1 MAVYNEKYGLVFDGQ
16 GNQNWGLTLH
26 IPEKV
31 PLTTNSIFDTYEH
44 MMAYVNNPTSS
55 AIQGLQ
61 LAVVNDSDATKNGI
75 YYIKTI
81 GTKGENGAALNNG
94 ETVKLSTAV
103 DGTISADDVQSN
115 LDELSDNFSIEVQER
130 QAADTYISGVTSGL
144 VSTLNSY
151 KVKNVAS
158 ADTFISLDANGVL
171 QGNLSLAFD
180 NTNKKIVLYGK
191 SKDDNS
197 KYEVTS
203 LSTSDFLTGD
213 MLSKAELKKEEG
225 KPTKLA
231 LTFNTF
237 AGEDTIYI
245 DVEEFLNA
253 DEVEALENSLE
264 LHKGNTNLH
273 FTTDEKTKLTNL
285 YSKSELDNKFS
296 NITSALTA
304 NTEAHANLS
313 SEIAS
318 AKTDISTVSGQVSTI
333 SGQVSSISGEV
344 STISGQVSSVS
355 GEVST
360 VKSNVSAI
368 SGEVKTISDKVSEN
382 EEVVS
387 EALADLQ
394 ANKVSSVVAEEGSNI
409 VVNEVKNENGIS
421 YTIGFQWLTF

>member
-1 MAVYNEKYGLVFDGQ
+1 MALIKNAINFGNGFNIGAVGPIDARMRVQYLSDLTSAWTDAIPSYPGMIVTVMYDGTSGTTPLGHVYVLKN
-16 GNQNWGLTLH
+16 T
-26 IPEKV
+26 
-31 PLTTNSIFDTYEH
+31 
-44 MMAYVNNPTSS
+44 
-55 AIQGLQ
+55 
-61 LAVVNDSDATKNGI
+61 DATKL
-75 YYIKTI
+75 
-81 GTKGENGAALNNG
+81 ENW
-94 ETVKLSTAV
+94 VKLSTAA

>member
-1 MAVYNEKYGLVFDGQ
+1 MALIKNAINFGNGFNIGAVGPIDARMRVQYLSDLTSAWTDAIPSYPGMIVTVMYDGTSGTTPLGHVYVLKN
-16 GNQNWGLTLH
+16 
-26 IPEKV
+26 
-31 PLTTNSIFDTYEH
+31 
-44 MMAYVNNPTSS
+44 A
-55 AIQGLQ
+55 
-61 LAVVNDSDATKNGI
+61 DATKL
-75 YYIKTI
+75 
-81 GTKGENGAALNNG
+81 ENW
-94 ETVKLSTAV
+94 VKLSTAA
-103 DGTISADDVQSN
+103 DGTISADEVQDN

-130 QAADTYISGVTSGL
+130 QAADTYISGVTSGI
-144 VSTLNSY
+144 VETLKTY
-151 KVKNVAS
+151 KVKDVSS

-191 SKDDNS
+191 SKDDKS

-253 DEVEALENSLE
+253 DEVEALERSLE
-264 LHKGNTNLH
+264 LHKGDTNLH
-273 FTTDEKTKLTNL
+273 FTTEEKTKLTNL
-285 YSKSELDNKFS
+285 YSKGDLDAKFS
-296 NITSALTA
+296 EINSALTA
-304 NTEAHANLS
+304 NTEAHVNLS

-318 AKTDISTVSGQVSTI
+318 AKTDISTVSEQVSTI
-333 SGQVSSISGEV
+333 SGQVSSISGDV

-368 SGEVKTISDKVSEN
+368 SGDVKTISDKVSEN
-382 EEVVS
+382 EEVVA
-387 EALADLQ
+387 EALTDLQ

-409 VVNEVKNENGIS
+409 VVNEVKDENGIS

>member
-1 MAVYNEKYGLVFDGQ
+1 MALIKNAINFGNGFNIGAVGPIDARMRVQYLSDLTSAWTDAIPSYPGMIVTVMYDGTSGTTPLGHVYVLKN
-16 GNQNWGLTLH
+16 
-26 IPEKV
+26 
-31 PLTTNSIFDTYEH
+31 
-44 MMAYVNNPTSS
+44 A
-55 AIQGLQ
+55 
-61 LAVVNDSDATKNGI
+61 DATKL
-75 YYIKTI
+75 
-81 GTKGENGAALNNG
+81 ENW
-94 ETVKLSTAV
+94 VKLSTAA
-103 DGTISADDVQSN
+103 DGTISADEVQDN

-253 DEVEALENSLE
+253 DEVEALERSLE
-264 LHKGNTNLH
+264 LHKGDTNLH

-285 YSKSELDNKFS
+285 YSKSELDAKF
-296 NITSALTA
+296 NEITSALTA
-304 NTEAHANLS
+304 NTEAHVNLS

-318 AKTDISTVSGQVSTI
+318 AKTDISTVSEQVSTI
-333 SGQVSSISGEV
+333 SGQVSSISGDV

-368 SGEVKTISDKVSEN
+368 SGDVKTISDKVSEN
-382 EEVVS
+382 EEVVA
-387 EALADLQ
+387 EALTDLQ

-409 VVNEVKNENGIS
+409 VVNEVKDENGIS